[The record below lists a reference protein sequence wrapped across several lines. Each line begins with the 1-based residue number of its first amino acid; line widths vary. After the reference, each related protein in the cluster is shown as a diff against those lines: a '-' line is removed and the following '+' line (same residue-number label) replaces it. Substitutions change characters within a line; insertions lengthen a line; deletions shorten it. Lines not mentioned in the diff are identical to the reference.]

1 MKMLR
6 QKLYWCCICCAFA
19 CTHANRRD
27 ELRIFF
33 NRSALAL
40 TMVWIG
46 ATVTAVVAAAAI
58 ANAGSAV
65 AAPLLRC
72 QIEQGGS
79 TQVLEFAPVGDPYG
93 VAAIDIRGRFR
104 FKAVVI
110 GDAQHV
116 EYIKLYT
123 YTQRRRQPVLLHMAH
138 YTAPKVEQ
146 GASYAALTGIHYVYS
161 PELERE
167 LRYGCALVEG
177 KR

>member
-1 MKMLR
+1 M
-6 QKLYWCCICCAFA
+6 
-19 CTHANRRD
+19 
-27 ELRIFF
+27 RILVA
-33 NRSALAL
+33 RSALAL
-40 TMVWIG
+40 TIVCAG
-46 ATVTAVVAAAAI
+46 ASASSTA
-58 ANAGSAV
+58 

-110 GDAQHV
+110 GDAHHID
-116 EYIKLYT
+116 YIKLYT
-123 YTQRRRQPVLLHMAH
+123 YSQRRRQPVLLHMAH
-138 YTAPKVEQ
+138 YSAPKVERD
-146 GASYAALTGIHYVYS
+146 ASYSALTGIHYVYS

-177 KR
+177 AR